1 MIGLFIHEIA
11 VPPGTV
17 EFYPDAV
24 DAAFDIIEES
34 WAGVAVIM
42 DGDDVAKDVS
52 GDIFNDLYY
61 QALWQETGLLAED
74 RITKA
79 SRATASFVYTAWK
92 NAGEPVIPGST
103 VDITPPPAP
112 APQFSFSVGPNPFT
126 DHLVIRWDG
135 PGPYTVE
142 IYDARGSRMGV
153 LDAGAGSGEVRVWR
167 PGHRPLAPG
176 VFFIRLRAPGTEVV
190 RRAVYVH

>member
-1 MIGLFIHEIA
+1 
-11 VPPGTV
+11 V
-17 EFYPDAV
+17 EFYSDAV

-34 WAGVAVIM
+34 WTGVAVIM
-42 DGDDVAKDVS
+42 AGDDAARDVS

-92 NAGEPVIPGST
+92 NAGEPVVPGST

-112 APQFSFSVGPNPFT
+112 APQFAFSVGPNPFT
-126 DHLVIRWDG
+126 DHLVIRWNG
-135 PGPYTVE
+135 PGPYAVE
-142 IYDARGSRMGV
+142 IYDARGSRMGM

-176 VFFIRLRAPGTEVV
+176 VFFIRLRAPGTDLV